1 MIQINKNQACFPHYS
16 AKLFEII
23 LIIGFLLTIILL
35 IINLS
40 LTEWF
45 FKSSTSLFIIEILL
59 LVLNASSIILS
70 IILRIWRYNGSIL
83 NTTFTPSY
91 IIAIINL
98 VIVIIN
104 VLLSIVEEILFS
116 FVFPYIDYL
125 NYLFYFYDFV
135 FYDDNYDF
143 NGDENDGSNDDDDN
157 YDFNDDEN
165 DDLNYFDV
173 FDDIN
178 DLNKNKKNFYKIMDK
193 LDEEKDEFG
202 LDEDDDDLI
211 KVLQKLDT
219 ISILPWIAINFNIL
233 IQIIMFIFIII
244 IFGRIKRK
252 SEFGFSQNDTNQTP
266 QNRMLEKAKSSD
278 LNNLDSEEKNLGK
291 KKRKRKTKTKSIKVH
306 NKY

>member
-1 MIQINKNQACFPHYS
+1 M
-16 AKLFEII
+16 
-23 LIIGFLLTIILL
+23 
-35 IINLS
+35 
-40 LTEWF
+40 
-45 FKSSTSLFIIEILL
+45 
-59 LVLNASSIILS
+59 
-70 IILRIWRYNGSIL
+70 
-83 NTTFTPSY
+83 
-91 IIAIINL
+91 
-98 VIVIIN
+98 
-104 VLLSIVEEILFS
+104 LSIVEEILFS

-125 NYLFYFYDFV
+125 NNLFYFYDFV

-252 SEFGFSQNDTNQTP
+252 SEFGFSQNDTTSGA
-266 QNRMLEKAKSSD
+266 LVKE
-278 LNNLDSEEKNLGK
+278 L
-291 KKRKRKTKTKSIKVH
+291 KVAVAFF
-306 NKY
+306 K

>member
-143 NGDENDGSNDDDDN
+143 NGDEND
-157 YDFNDDEN
+157 
-165 DDLNYFDV
+165 DLNYLV
-173 FDDIN
+173 AFDDIN
-178 DLNKNKKNFYKIMDK
+178 NLNKNKKNFYKIMDK